1 MILLVKPLPWYPN
14 RTESENNKEKRKAKM
29 TQATLVRVVIFCAQN
44 IVKLF
49 QWVYFVSNIL
59 LPQ

>member
-1 MILLVKPLPWYPN
+1 
-14 RTESENNKEKRKAKM
+14 M
-29 TQATLVRVVIFCAQN
+29 TQATLIRVVIFCAKK

>member
-14 RTESENNKEKRKAKM
+14 RTESENNIAKRKAKM
-29 TQATLVRVVIFCAQN
+29 TQATLVRVVIFCAKK